1 MGKKI
6 TYYFLALAFIGT
18 WIWAA
23 IEPLHFSDWV
33 LENVLVGLFIL
44 LILLTSRIFQFSLFS
59 YVLMTVFMILHI
71 IGSHYT
77 YAEVPWG
84 YNLGEWLGTERNM
97 YDRLVHLL
105 FGVFF
110 VYPVREMSVR
120 IAKTKG
126 FWGYFVP
133 FMIISS
139 FAGFY
144 EIIEWSAAVVVDPE
158 AGEAFLGSQGDIW
171 DAQKDML
178 LAIVGSFVTL
188 FLVML
193 VHLVLDKNFYKEF
206 KESFKLP
213 KDDKP
218 MGEVLLD
225 EMIKENKNDHL

>member
-1 MGKKI
+1 MSKKI
-6 TYYFLALAFIGT
+6 IYTVLTLSFVVA
-18 WIWAA
+18 WVWAA
-23 IEPLHFSDWV
+23 INPLDYDDWL
-33 LENVLVGLFIL
+33 LENILVFIL
-44 LILLTSRIFQFSLFS
+44 IALIFFTGRYFEFSILS
-59 YVLMTVFMILHI
+59 YTFITIFMILHV

-84 YNLGEWLGTERNM
+84 VTLGEWLGTERNM

-105 FGVFF
+105 FGVLF

-144 EIIEWSAAVVVDPE
+144 EIVEWVAAATVNPE
-158 AGEAFLGSQGDIW
+158 AGAAFLGSQGDIW

-178 LAIVGSFVTL
+178 LAIVGSLGTL
-188 FLVML
+188 FMVML
-193 VHLVLDKNFYKEF
+193 IHMALNRDFYHEF
-206 KESFKLP
+206 KESFKLS
-213 KDDKP
+213 KNDKP
-218 MGEVLLD
+218 LGEVKLE
-225 EMIKENKNDHL
+225 EMMKK

>member
-1 MGKKI
+1 MSKKI
-6 TYYFLALAFIGT
+6 IYFILLLSFTIT

-23 IEPLHFSDWV
+23 IEPLHYADWV
-33 LENVLVGLFIL
+33 LENILVFVFIL
-44 LILLTSRIFQFSLFS
+44 LILLTGRMFEFSVFS
-59 YVLMTVFMILHI
+59 YVLMTIFMILHV

-84 YNLGEWLGTERNM
+84 FTLGEWLGTERNM

-105 FGVFF
+105 FGVLF

-144 EIIEWSAAVVVDPE
+144 EIVEWGAASVVDPE
-158 AGEAFLGSQGDIW
+158 AGAAFLGSQGDIW

-178 LAIVGSFVTL
+178 VAILGSLGTL
-188 FLVML
+188 FVVMI
-193 VHLVLDKNFYKEF
+193 VHMIYNRDFYHEF

-225 EMIKENKNDHL
+225 EMMNGKKNA

>member
-1 MGKKI
+1 MQKKVV
-6 TYYFLALAFIGT
+6 YFILLFSFMVT

-23 IEPLHFSDWV
+23 IEPLHYSDWV
-33 LENVLVGLFIL
+33 LENILVLLFII
-44 LILLTSRIFQFSLFS
+44 LIFLTAKLFEFSMFS
-59 YVLMTVFMILHI
+59 YILMTIFMILHV

-84 YNLGEWLGTERNM
+84 YTLGEWLGTERNM

-105 FGVFF
+105 FGVLFI
-110 VYPVREMSVR
+110 YPVREMSVR

-133 FMIISS
+133 FMIVSS

-144 EIIEWSAAVVVDPE
+144 EIIEWIVATVVDPE
-158 AGEAFLGSQGDIW
+158 AGIAFLGTQGDIW
-171 DAQKDML
+171 DAQKDMF
-178 LAIVGSFVTL
+178 LAIIGSLGTL
-188 FLVML
+188 LMVML
-193 VHLVLDKNFYKEF
+193 IHMIYNRDFYHEF

-225 EMIKENKNDHL
+225 EMMKK

>member
-1 MGKKI
+1 MKKKI
-6 TYYFLALAFIGT
+6 VYFILLFSFGIT

-23 IEPLHFSDWV
+23 IEPLHYADWV
-33 LENVLVGLFIL
+33 LENVLVLLFMI
-44 LILLTSRIFQFSLFS
+44 LILLTGRMFEFSLFS
-59 YVLMTVFMILHI
+59 YVLMTFFMILHV

-84 YNLGEWLGTERNM
+84 YTLGEYLGTERNM

-105 FGVFF
+105 FGLLF

-133 FMIISS
+133 FMIVSS

-144 EIIEWSAAVVVDPE
+144 EIVEWGAASVVDPE
-158 AGEAFLGSQGDIW
+158 AGVAFLGTQGDIW

-178 LAIVGSFVTL
+178 LAIVGSFVSL

-193 VHLVLDKNFYKEF
+193 VHIIWNKAFYAEF
-206 KESFKLP
+206 KESFKLS

-218 MGEVLLD
+218 MGEVLLE
-225 EMIKENKNDHL
+225 EMMKK

>member
-1 MGKKI
+1 MKNKI
-6 TYYFLALAFIGT
+6 IYLLLALSFTLT

-23 IEPLHFSDWV
+23 IEPLHHADWV
-33 LENVLVGLFIL
+33 LENILVGLFIL
-44 LILLTSRIFQFSLFS
+44 LILFTTRIFKFSLFS
-59 YVLMTVFMILHI
+59 YVLMTIFMILHV

-84 YNLGEWLGTERNM
+84 FTLGEWLGTERNM

-105 FGVFF
+105 FGVLF

-144 EIIEWSAAVVVDPE
+144 ELIEWGAASVVDPE
-158 AGEAFLGSQGDIW
+158 AGAAFLGSQGDIW
-171 DAQKDML
+171 DAQKDMFV
-178 LAIVGSFVTL
+178 AILGSLGTL
-188 FLVML
+188 FMVMV
-193 VHLVLDKNFYKEF
+193 VHLIYNKDFYKEF
-206 KESFKLP
+206 KESFRLP

-225 EMIKENKNDHL
+225 EMMHRKKNA

>member
-1 MGKKI
+1 MKKKVI
-6 TYYFLALAFIGT
+6 YFILLFLFSIT

-23 IEPLHFSDWV
+23 IEPLHYDDWV
-33 LENVLVGLFIL
+33 LENILVFLFIV
-44 LILLTSRIFQFSLFS
+44 LIFFTARLFEFSIFS
-59 YVLMTVFMILHI
+59 YVLMTAFMILHV

-84 YNLGEWLGTERNM
+84 FTLGEWLGTERNM

-105 FGVFF
+105 FGVLF

-144 EIIEWSAAVVVDPE
+144 EIIEWGVAIVVDPE
-158 AGEAFLGSQGDIW
+158 SGTAFLGTQGDIW

-178 LAIVGSFVTL
+178 LAILGSLGTL
-188 FLVML
+188 VIVMIM
-193 VHLVLDKNFYKEF
+193 HMMYNRDFYHEF

-225 EMIKENKNDHL
+225 EMMKK

>member
-1 MGKKI
+1 MKNKI
-6 TYYFLALAFIGT
+6 IYLLLALSFILT

-23 IEPLHFSDWV
+23 IEPLHHADWV
-33 LENVLVGLFIL
+33 LENILVGLFIL
-44 LILLTSRIFQFSLFS
+44 LILFTTRIFKFSLFS
-59 YVLMTVFMILHI
+59 YVLMTIFMILHV

-84 YNLGEWLGTERNM
+84 FTLGEWLGTERNM

-105 FGVFF
+105 FGVLF

-144 EIIEWSAAVVVDPE
+144 ELIEWGAASVVDPE
-158 AGEAFLGSQGDIW
+158 AGAAFLGSQGDIW
-171 DAQKDML
+171 DAQKDMFV
-178 LAIVGSFVTL
+178 AILGSLGTL
-188 FLVML
+188 FMVMV
-193 VHLVLDKNFYKEF
+193 VHLIYNKDFYKEF
-206 KESFKLP
+206 KESFRLP

-225 EMIKENKNDHL
+225 EMMHRKKNA

>member
-1 MGKKI
+1 MKKKVI
-6 TYYFLALAFIGT
+6 YFILLFLFSIT

-23 IEPLHFSDWV
+23 IEPLYYDDWV
-33 LENVLVGLFIL
+33 LENILVLLFIV
-44 LILLTSRIFQFSLFS
+44 LILLTGRLFEFSIVS
-59 YVLMTVFMILHI
+59 YVFMTTFMVLHV

-84 YNLGEWLGTERNM
+84 FTLGEWLGTERNM

-105 FGVFF
+105 FGVLF

-133 FMIISS
+133 FMIVSS

-144 EIIEWSAAVVVDPE
+144 EIVEWGVAVVVDPE
-158 AGEAFLGSQGDIW
+158 SGTAFLGTQGDIW
-171 DAQKDML
+171 DAQKDMF

-188 FLVML
+188 LMVMI
-193 VHLVLDKNFYKEF
+193 VYMIYNRDFYHEF

-225 EMIKENKNDHL
+225 EMMKNMTKENK

>member
-1 MGKKI
+1 MKKRI
-6 TYYFLALAFIGT
+6 IYFILAISFTIT

-23 IEPLHFSDWV
+23 IEPLHYADWV
-33 LENVLVGLFIL
+33 LENVLVVLFII
-44 LILLTSRIFQFSLFS
+44 LILFTAKVFEFSILS
-59 YVLMTVFMILHI
+59 YVLMTIFMILHI

-84 YNLGEWLGTERNM
+84 YTLGEWLGTERNM

-105 FGVFF
+105 FGVLF

-120 IAKTKG
+120 ITKTKG
-126 FWGYFVP
+126 FWGYFMP
-133 FMIISS
+133 FMIVSS

-144 EIIEWSAAVVVDPE
+144 EIIEWGAAAVVDPE
-158 AGEAFLGSQGDIW
+158 AGIAFLGSQGDIW

-178 LAIVGSFVTL
+178 LAIIGSLGTL
-188 FLVML
+188 LIVMII
-193 VHLVLDKNFYKEF
+193 HMIYNKSFYHEF

-218 MGEVLLD
+218 MGEILLN
-225 EMIKENKNDHL
+225 EMMKK

>member
-1 MGKKI
+1 MKKI
-6 TYYFLALAFIGT
+6 IYTILTLSFVVA
-18 WIWAA
+18 WVWAA
-23 IEPLHFSDWV
+23 IEPVHYADWL
-33 LENVLVGLFIL
+33 LENILVFVLIGLIFFTGRYFEFSILSYTFIT
-44 LILLTSRIFQFSLFS
+44 I
-59 YVLMTVFMILHI
+59 FMILHV

-84 YNLGEWLGTERNM
+84 WTLGEWLGTERNM

-105 FGVFF
+105 FGVLF

-144 EIIEWSAAVVVDPE
+144 EIVEWAAASVVDPE
-158 AGEAFLGSQGDIW
+158 AGAAFLGSQGDIW

-178 LAIVGSFVTL
+178 LAIVGSLGTL
-188 FLVML
+188 LIVMFI
-193 VHLVLDKNFYKEF
+193 HMAWNRKFYHEF
-206 KESFKLP
+206 KESFRLP
-213 KDDKP
+213 KDDRP
-218 MGEVLLD
+218 MGEVEL
-225 EMIKENKNDHL
+225 EVMMQKK

>member
-1 MGKKI
+1 MV
-6 TYYFLALAFIGT
+6 A
-18 WIWAA
+18 WVWAA
-23 IEPLHFSDWV
+23 IEPLHYDDWL
-33 LENVLVGLFIL
+33 LENILVFVLIVLIFFTGRYFEFSIISYTFIT
-44 LILLTSRIFQFSLFS
+44 I
-59 YVLMTVFMILHI
+59 FMILHV

-84 YNLGEWLGTERNM
+84 ITLGEWLGTERNM

-105 FGVFF
+105 FGVLF

-144 EIIEWSAAVVVDPE
+144 EIVEWGAAAVVDPE
-158 AGEAFLGSQGDIW
+158 AGAAFLGSQGDIW

-178 LAIVGSFVTL
+178 LAVIGSLGTLSIVMIIHML
-188 FLVML
+188 FNR
-193 VHLVLDKNFYKEF
+193 DFYREF
-206 KESFKLP
+206 KESFYLP

-218 MGEVLLD
+218 MGEVEL
-225 EMIKENKNDHL
+225 EAMMK

>member
-1 MGKKI
+1 MYKKI
-6 TYYFLALAFIGT
+6 SYIVLALAFTLT

-23 IEPLHFSDWV
+23 IEPIHYADWV
-33 LENVLVGLFIL
+33 LENILVGIFIG
-44 LILLTSRIFQFSLFS
+44 LILVSSRFFKFSLIS
-59 YVLMTVFMILHI
+59 YVFMTIFMILHI

-84 YNLGEWLGTERNM
+84 YDLGTWLGTERNM

-105 FGVFF
+105 FGVLF

-139 FAGFY
+139 FAGFH
-144 EIIEWSAAVVVDPE
+144 ELIEWGAAFMVDPE
-158 AGEAFLGSQGDIW
+158 AGTAFLGSQGDIW
-171 DAQKDML
+171 DAQKDMFV
-178 LAIVGSFVTL
+178 AIVGSLGTL
-188 FLVML
+188 LMVML
-193 VHLVLDKNFYKEF
+193 IHMVYNRDFYKEF

-225 EMIKENKNDHL
+225 EMIHSKEKY

>member
-1 MGKKI
+1 MKKKI
-6 TYYFLALAFIGT
+6 IYLILVLSFTVT

-23 IEPLHFSDWV
+23 IEPWHFEDWV
-33 LENVLVGLFIL
+33 LENVLVFFFIV
-44 LILLTSRIFQFSLFS
+44 LILFSSRLFEFSVTS
-59 YVLMTVFMILHI
+59 YVLMTIFMILHI

-84 YNLGEWLGTERNM
+84 ETLGAWLGTERNM

-105 FGVFF
+105 FGVLF

-144 EIIEWSAAVVVDPE
+144 EIIEWLAATTVDPE
-158 AGEAFLGSQGDIW
+158 AGAAFLGSQGDIW
-171 DAQKDML
+171 DAQKDMV
-178 LAIVGSFVTL
+178 LAIVGSMGTL
-188 FLVML
+188 LIVMII
-193 VHLVLDKNFYKEF
+193 HMIYDRDFYQEF

-225 EMIKENKNDHL
+225 EMINGEKNDHL

>member
-1 MGKKI
+1 MRQKI
-6 TYYFLALAFIGT
+6 PYILLALSFMIA

-23 IEPLHFSDWV
+23 IEPIHYADWV
-33 LENVLVGLFIL
+33 LENILVGIFIV
-44 LILLTSRIFQFSLFS
+44 LILSSSCFFQFSLLS
-59 YVLMTVFMILHI
+59 YIFMTIFMILHI

-84 YNLGEWLGTERNM
+84 YDLGAWLGTERNM

-105 FGVFF
+105 FGVLF

-144 EIIEWSAAVVVDPE
+144 ELIEWGAAIMVDPE
-158 AGEAFLGSQGDIW
+158 AGAAFLGSQGDIW
-171 DAQKDML
+171 DAQKDMF
-178 LAIVGSFVTL
+178 LAIVGSFGTL
-188 FLVML
+188 LIVMII
-193 VHLVLDKNFYKEF
+193 HIIYNRDFYKEF
-206 KESFKLP
+206 KDSFKLP

-218 MGEVLLD
+218 MGEVLFE
-225 EMIKENKNDHL
+225 EMMHIKDLN

>member
-1 MGKKI
+1 MKKRVI
-6 TYYFLALAFIGT
+6 YTILTLLFTLA
-18 WIWAA
+18 WVWAA
-23 IEPLHFSDWV
+23 IEPLDYDDWL
-33 LENVLVGLFIL
+33 LENILVFIL
-44 LILLTSRIFQFSLFS
+44 IALIFFTGRYFEFSILS
-59 YVLMTVFMILHI
+59 YTFITIFMILHV

-84 YNLGEWLGTERNM
+84 VTLGEWLGTQRNM

-105 FGVFF
+105 FGILF

-144 EIIEWSAAVVVDPE
+144 EIVEWAAASVVDPE
-158 AGEAFLGSQGDIW
+158 AGAAFLGSQGDIW

-178 LAIVGSFVTL
+178 LAIVGSLGTL
-188 FLVML
+188 MIVMMIHM
-193 VHLVLDKNFYKEF
+193 VWNKDFYREF
-206 KESFKLP
+206 KESFKLS
-213 KDDKP
+213 KDDRP
-218 MGEVLLD
+218 MGEVEL
-225 EMIKENKNDHL
+225 EAMIKK

>member
-1 MGKKI
+1 
-6 TYYFLALAFIGT
+6 
-18 WIWAA
+18 
-23 IEPLHFSDWV
+23 
-33 LENVLVGLFIL
+33 
-44 LILLTSRIFQFSLFS
+44 
-59 YVLMTVFMILHI
+59 MILHV

-77 YAEVPWG
+77 YAEVPGGWT
-84 YNLGEWLGTERNM
+84 LGEWLGTERNM

-105 FGVFF
+105 FGVLF

-144 EIIEWSAAVVVDPE
+144 EIVEWTAASVVDPE
-158 AGEAFLGSQGDIW
+158 AGAAFLGSQGDIW

-178 LAIVGSFVTL
+178 LAIVGSMGTL
-188 FLVML
+188 LIVML
-193 VHLVLDKNFYKEF
+193 IHIVLDKDFYHEF

-218 MGEVLLD
+218 MGEVLLE
-225 EMIKENKNDHL
+225 EMMEKR

>member
-1 MGKKI
+1 MSKKI
-6 TYYFLALAFIGT
+6 IYTVLTLSFVVA
-18 WIWAA
+18 WVWAA
-23 IEPLHFSDWV
+23 INPLDYDDWF
-33 LENVLVGLFIL
+33 LENILVFIL
-44 LILLTSRIFQFSLFS
+44 IALIFFTGRYFEFSILS
-59 YVLMTVFMILHI
+59 YTFITIFMILHV

-84 YNLGEWLGTERNM
+84 VTLGEWLGTDRNM

-105 FGVFF
+105 FGVLF

-144 EIIEWSAAVVVDPE
+144 EIVEWAAATVVDPE
-158 AGEAFLGSQGDIW
+158 AGAAFLGSQGDIW

-178 LAIVGSFVTL
+178 LATVGSLGTL
-188 FLVML
+188 LMVML
-193 VHLVLDKNFYKEF
+193 IHMAFNRDFYREF

-213 KDDKP
+213 KDDRP
-218 MGEVLLD
+218 LGEVEFE
-225 EMIKENKNDHL
+225 EMMKK

>member
-6 TYYFLALAFIGT
+6 SYILLVLSFSVA

-23 IEPLHFSDWV
+23 IEPVHYADWV
-33 LENVLVGLFIL
+33 LENILVGLFIA
-44 LILLTSRIFQFSLFS
+44 LILATTRIFKFSLFS
-59 YVLMTVFMILHI
+59 YVLMTTFMILHI

-84 YNLGEWLGTERNM
+84 FELGNWLGTERNM

-105 FGVFF
+105 FGVLF
-110 VYPVREMSVR
+110 VYPVREISVR

-144 EIIEWSAAVVVDPE
+144 ELIEWGAAVVVDPE
-158 AGEAFLGSQGDIW
+158 AGAAFLGSQGDIW
-171 DAQKDML
+171 DAQKDMF
-178 LAIVGSFVTL
+178 LAIIGSFGTL
-188 FLVML
+188 FLVMIIHM
-193 VHLVLDKNFYKEF
+193 VYNRNFYEEF
-206 KESFKLP
+206 KESFRLP
-213 KDDKP
+213 QDDRP

-225 EMIKENKNDHL
+225 EMRDKY

>member
-1 MGKKI
+1 MV
-6 TYYFLALAFIGT
+6 T
-18 WIWAA
+18 WVWAA
-23 IEPLHFSDWV
+23 IEPLYYDDWL
-33 LENVLVGLFIL
+33 LENILVFVLIVLIFFTGRYFEFSIISYTFIT
-44 LILLTSRIFQFSLFS
+44 I
-59 YVLMTVFMILHI
+59 FMILHV

-84 YNLGEWLGTERNM
+84 ITLGEWLGTDRNM

-105 FGVFF
+105 FGVLF

-139 FAGFY
+139 FSGFY
-144 EIIEWSAAVVVDPE
+144 EIVEWGAAAVVDPE
-158 AGEAFLGSQGDIW
+158 AGAAFLGSQGDIW

-178 LAIVGSFVTL
+178 LAIVGSLGTL
-188 FLVML
+188 LIVMFIHM
-193 VHLVLDKNFYKEF
+193 VWNKDFYREF
-206 KESFKLP
+206 KESFHLP

-218 MGEVLLD
+218 MGEILLE
-225 EMIKENKNDHL
+225 EMMEEK

>member
-1 MGKKI
+1 MSKKI
-6 TYYFLALAFIGT
+6 KKIIYTVLTLSFMVA
-18 WIWAA
+18 WVWAA
-23 IEPLHFSDWV
+23 IEPLDYDDWL
-33 LENVLVGLFIL
+33 LENILVFIL
-44 LILLTSRIFQFSLFS
+44 IGLIFFTGRYFEFSILS
-59 YVLMTVFMILHI
+59 YTFITIFMILHV

-84 YNLGEWLGTERNM
+84 VTLGEWLGTERNM

-105 FGVFF
+105 FGVLF

-144 EIIEWSAAVVVDPE
+144 EIVEWVAASVVDPE
-158 AGEAFLGSQGDIW
+158 AGAAFLGSQGDIW

-178 LAIVGSFVTL
+178 LAIVGSLGTL
-188 FLVML
+188 FIVMM
-193 VHLVLDKNFYKEF
+193 VHIIFNRDFYHEF
-206 KESFKLP
+206 KESFKLA
-213 KDDKP
+213 KNDEP
-218 MGEVLLD
+218 MGEVEL
-225 EMIKENKNDHL
+225 EKMIKNNL

>member
-1 MGKKI
+1 MLSRKKI
-6 TYYFLALAFIGT
+6 IYTILTLSFVVT
-18 WIWAA
+18 WVWAA
-23 IEPLHFSDWV
+23 IEPLYYDDWL
-33 LENVLVGLFIL
+33 LENILVFVLIVLIFFTGRYFEFSIISYTFIT
-44 LILLTSRIFQFSLFS
+44 I
-59 YVLMTVFMILHI
+59 FMILHV

-84 YNLGEWLGTERNM
+84 ITLGEWLGTDRNM

-105 FGVFF
+105 FGVLF

-139 FAGFY
+139 FSGFY
-144 EIIEWSAAVVVDPE
+144 EIVEWGAAAVVDPE
-158 AGEAFLGSQGDIW
+158 AGAAFLGSQGDIW

-178 LAIVGSFVTL
+178 LAIVGSLGTL
-188 FLVML
+188 LIVMFIHM
-193 VHLVLDKNFYKEF
+193 VWNKDFYREF
-206 KESFKLP
+206 KESFHLP

-218 MGEVLLD
+218 MGEILLE
-225 EMIKENKNDHL
+225 EMMEEK

>member
-1 MGKKI
+1 MSKKI
-6 TYYFLALAFIGT
+6 TYYILALSFVVA

-23 IEPLHFSDWV
+23 IEPLHYADWV

-44 LILLTSRIFQFSLFS
+44 LILLTSRMFQFSLVS
-59 YVLMTVFMILHI
+59 YVFMTLFMILHI

-84 YNLGEWLGTERNM
+84 YTLGEWLGTERNM

-105 FGVFF
+105 FGVLF

-144 EIIEWSAAVVVDPE
+144 ELIEWGAAAVVDPD
-158 AGEAFLGSQGDIW
+158 AGAAFLGSQGDVW
-171 DAQKDML
+171 DAQKDMF
-178 LAIVGSFVTL
+178 LAIIGSFGTL
-188 FLVML
+188 LLVML
-193 VHLVLDKNFYKEF
+193 IHMIYNRDFYQEF

-225 EMIKENKNDHL
+225 EMIQKDKNDHI

>member
-1 MGKKI
+1 MKKKI
-6 TYYFLALAFIGT
+6 IYFILAFSFTIT

-23 IEPLHFSDWV
+23 IEPLHYADWV
-33 LENVLVGLFIL
+33 LENVLVLLFIV
-44 LILLTSRIFQFSLFS
+44 LIFFTGRLFEFSILS
-59 YVLMTVFMILHI
+59 YVFMTIFMILHV

-84 YNLGEWLGTERNM
+84 YTLGEWLGTERNM

-105 FGVFF
+105 FGILF

-133 FMIISS
+133 FMIVSS

-144 EIIEWSAAVVVDPE
+144 EIIEWGAAAVVDPE
-158 AGEAFLGSQGDIW
+158 AGIAFLGSQGDIW

-178 LAIVGSFVTL
+178 LAIIGSLGTL
-188 FLVML
+188 LIVMIIHM
-193 VHLVLDKNFYKEF
+193 VYNKAFYHEF

-225 EMIKENKNDHL
+225 EMMKK